1 MKNKIY
7 SLFLLT
13 LLTLTIISCSD
24 DDDLEKLSVE
34 SLTDKQKLMQET
46 SKLVGKLLTDND
58 VKSALTQKMQEA
70 DKDANIVSFAYLFEH
85 EAGFRKNE
93 LENFSKKASDTKDEN
108 IFKIALKKEFE
119 ENRSSYEVINK
130 TLDNRK
136 STNSLAK
143 TGVSIANELTSLLV
157 SEELQIFYP
166 YDPDYEDDTNIQ
178 EFHVSY
184 DPLTDAQTN
193 MGYKF
198 QMGSTA
204 SNEVYGL
211 DNDFLDN
218 NPVYLIV
225 PIDPCDMPG
234 RDCDFIDLQPA
245 LQNSNSGVMV
255 PTTSLLT
262 SNINHNDIPE
272 SDIISSQIPR
282 IQINGTSW
290 MGFGG
295 THQKLRFYRG
305 TTDGFKITQNTDG
318 TITASGTKYII
329 TDFRCKRK
337 YLKRKKRWLDIN
349 AEFDPD
355 WNMSENTQVMAVFS
369 IHHISSSASAELTA
383 KSGFKLEDGEIKP
396 HSEASGSVKIKF
408 SLGSSKFR
416 SNTEM
421 SRRQILATI
430 VGPGTT
436 SKTISDNGVEYNV
449 KRIGIIDYYFKH
461 YYTDL

>member
-1 MKNKIY
+1 M
-7 SLFLLT
+7 SLFT
-13 LLTLTIISCSD
+13 LVIISCSGD
-24 DDDLEKLSVE
+24 NDLKDLQVE

-58 VKSALTQKMQEA
+58 VKSALTEKMKEA
-70 DKDANIVSFAYLFEH
+70 DEDANIVSFAYLFDH
-85 EAGFRKNE
+85 ETGLRKNE
-93 LENFSKKASDTKDEN
+93 IESFTKKASKTKDGN
-108 IFKIALKKEFE
+108 IFKIALEKEFE
-119 ENRSSYEVINK
+119 ENGSSYEIISK

-143 TGVSIANELTSLLV
+143 TGASIANELTALLV

-166 YDPDYEDDTNIQ
+166 YDPEYEDDSSIQ

-184 DPLTDAQTN
+184 DPLADAQTN

-198 QMGSTA
+198 QMGSTDT
-204 SNEVYGL
+204 NEVYGL

-225 PIDPCDMPG
+225 RIDPCDMPDRECG
-234 RDCDFIDLQPA
+234 FIDLQPA
-245 LQNSNSGVMV
+245 LQNPINGVMFPSDDNNQV
-255 PTTSLLT
+255 PVTSLLT
-262 SNINHNDIPE
+262 INKNHNNIPE

-305 TTDGFKITQNTDG
+305 TTDGLKVTQNADG
-318 TITASGTKYII
+318 TITASPTKYII
-329 TDFRCKRK
+329 NDFRCKRK

-369 IHHISSSASAELTA
+369 IHHISSSASAELVA
-383 KSGFKLEDGEIKP
+383 KSGFKLEGEEIKP
-396 HSEASGSVKIKF
+396 HSEVSGSVKIKI

-416 SNTEM
+416 SNAEL
-421 SRRQILATI
+421 SRRQVLATI
-430 VGPGTT
+430 VGPGAT
-436 SKTISDNGVEYNV
+436 SKTISDNGVQYNV
-449 KRIGIIDYYFKH
+449 KKIGIIDYYFKH
-461 YYTDL
+461 YYTEL